1 MFLVRPSTSEV
12 TVSRVKAIRKLY
24 RDFHTQNTREARG
37 LRLLR
42 DWLSPDQRTQF
53 DDRDHFEVIG
63 CDSGKRYRIYNRTTT
78 GVMPNIH
85 EIDEVGRSK
94 MAWCFLPTG
103 KLVAGDIMLAQKI
116 ALETNERNALAVAN
130 RFAPR
135 PDLMR
140 STHRLES
147 ASWITRMGT
156 GVWSNAVVSE

>member
-1 MFLVRPSTSEV
+1 
-12 TVSRVKAIRKLY
+12 
-24 RDFHTQNTREARG
+24 
-37 LRLLR
+37 
-42 DWLSPDQRTQF
+42 
-53 DDRDHFEVIG
+53 
-63 CDSGKRYRIYNRTTT
+63 
-78 GVMPNIH
+78 MPNIH
-85 EIDEVGRSK
+85 EIDEAGRSK

-140 STHRLES
+140 TTLRSEH
-147 ASWITRMGT
+147 ASWMTRMGT